1 MTSYKRFPSLRWII
15 QEEKAI
21 FSRTGEIIPRKRW
34 FFLSSSLGPG
44 AQLNPSPLK
53 DLASAWEQ
61 LFEQSR
67 RRSPLPPSKVR
78 ATPNNDIR
86 NDPWHE
92 ARWSIARL
100 VPTVTHAYPTTMRPS
115 FQATIQA
122 RGQPSASPKRMHNAD
137 IRNEQRPP
145 TRISLF
151 VRRMMKDETALLRP
165 RRSRRQVP
173 STLTGSSVHPV
184 DGNNRLAQCLFD
196 GFSYPHL
203 KIQPQYLYANRKFK
217 KIAVES
223 SKSKSRIA
231 TYLVRQTPKN
241 LETNQ
246 LRIFRNHPDRDYP
259 RSTH

>member
-151 VRRMMKDETALLRP
+151 VRGMMKDETALLRP

-173 STLTGSSVHPV
+173 STLTSSSVHPV

-196 GFSYPHL
+196 GFSYPISTSKNIL
-203 KIQPQYLYANRKFK
+203 VSIFIR
-217 KIAVES
+217 ES
-223 SKSKSRIA
+223 
-231 TYLVRQTPKN
+231 
-241 LETNQ
+241 
-246 LRIFRNHPDRDYP
+246 
-259 RSTH
+259 